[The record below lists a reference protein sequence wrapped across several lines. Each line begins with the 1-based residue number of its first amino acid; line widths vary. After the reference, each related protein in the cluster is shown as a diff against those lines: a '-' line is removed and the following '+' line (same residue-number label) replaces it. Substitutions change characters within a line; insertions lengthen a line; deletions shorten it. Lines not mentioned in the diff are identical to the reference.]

1 MKKLISIDDLT
12 NAEIIDILS
21 IAKGFF
27 AENKLQQKDYSLNIY
42 RQDFNAK
49 KVINLFFEDST
60 RTKTSFE
67 IAVANLG
74 GNCININT
82 NNSSINKGESIVDTA
97 MTLNAMNPDFI
108 ITRHKSS
115 GFANF
120 FSQYINCH
128 LVNAGDG
135 TNEHPTQAILDLFT
149 ISQNFPNTLTD
160 KEHSTKIII
169 CGDVLHS
176 RVARSNIKLLSRFGF
191 KIKILTPATL
201 IPKEYASWLS
211 ENWHVE
217 IINHISDALKD
228 GINVIMLLRIQQE
241 RMSGCYISSNQE
253 YFENFGLNNDV
264 FSRIKELKLENLIIM
279 HPGPVNREVEI
290 ASNIVD
296 ESGLSKIL
304 YQVTA
309 GVAVRQAILSFILNK
324 SK

>member
-1 MKKLISIDDLT
+1 MKTLISIDDLT

-27 AENKLQQKDYSLNIY
+27 AENKLQQKDPSLNIY

-49 KVINLFFEDST
+49 KVVNLFFEDST

-74 GNCININT
+74 GTCININT
-82 NNSSINKGESIVDTA
+82 DNSSINKGESIVDTA

-120 FSQYINCH
+120 FSQYIDCH

-149 ISQNFPNTLTD
+149 ISQNFPNILKD
-160 KEHSTKIII
+160 EEHLTKIII

-201 IPKEYASWLS
+201 IPKDYAIWLR

-217 IINHISDALKD
+217 IVNHIDDALKD
-228 GINVIMLLRIQQE
+228 DINVIMLLRIQQE
-241 RMSGCYISSNQE
+241 RMNGCYISSNQE
-253 YFENFGLNNDV
+253 YFENFGLNNNV
-264 FSRIKELKLENLIIM
+264 FGRIKDSKLENLIIM

-304 YQVTA
+304 HQVTA